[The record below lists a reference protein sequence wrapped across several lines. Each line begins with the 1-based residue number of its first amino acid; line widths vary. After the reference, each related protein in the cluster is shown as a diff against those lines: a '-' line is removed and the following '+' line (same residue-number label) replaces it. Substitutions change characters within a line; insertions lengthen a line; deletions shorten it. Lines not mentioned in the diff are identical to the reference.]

1 MATLRNEGRSAGL
14 KAGGRQDWPPHKTCR
29 LKATLEAE
37 QAAENVFRRAWPRAT
52 EVTKLLICLCGAC
65 ATKTGGAK

>member
-14 KAGGRQDWPPHKTCR
+14 KAGGCG

-37 QAAENVFRRAWPRAT
+37 QAVENIFRRAWPRAT
-52 EVTKLLICLCGAC
+52 EVIRILICI
-65 ATKTGGAK
+65 GGAK